1 MDLSQWQSDD
11 AIKRCLE
18 GARIAV
24 VGLSSNPT
32 RPSFG
37 VAEYLLHAG
46 YQVVPVNPKE
56 DEILGQTCYPD
67 LESIPGHIDL
77 VDVFRLSLIHI

>member
-18 GARIAV
+18 ARRIAV
-24 VGLSSNPT
+24 VGLSSNPA

-37 VAEYLLHAG
+37 VGKYLLHAG
-46 YQVVPVNPKE
+46 YQIVPVNLKMRYW
-56 DEILGQTCYPD
+56 G
-67 LESIPGHIDL
+67 
-77 VDVFRLSLIHI
+77 